1 MAWLNQNEQIAP
13 TADDYFEAAIIKVTA
28 RKQGSDCLIAGVA
41 IRLSFPLATGNT
53 VFATVA
59 AGSVVVGWTPI
70 PFPNGDLAGKNF
82 TGVTTALAAVI
93 NAPAGS
99 YTTRVRVCTT
109 GTACTAGSEA
119 GWGPFSGS
127 ATGQGGSGF
136 FTLQ

>member
-1 MAWLNQNEQIAP
+1 VVAP
-13 TADDYFEAAIIKVTA
+13 
-28 RKQGSDCLIAGVA
+28 
-41 IRLSFPLATGNT
+41 T

-59 AGSVVVGWTPI
+59 AGSIAVGWTPI
-70 PFPNGDLAGKNF
+70 PFPNGDLEGKNYQYVVEGPQNF
-82 TGVTTALAAVI
+82 TGVTTALAAAI